1 MNKVQ
6 NFAMFVLIRR
16 VLCQLWNKKSV
27 SLTQYITGTQHQ
39 QTWLEKS
46 ACLFQ
51 NLKFLKRGLIGLGA
65 KYQTYNIIL
74 KQWRW
79 AIYRVMKQETARVSY
94 ILCLRNPT
102 YNLNCKNSY
111 NPSVYLTFNS
121 PKVSGDKRT
130 FTEKS
135 SIMIFRPLLSFVNF
149 WLRHKLAREFSEQ
162 RSHWSQVLNTSHARF
177 VQSYD
182 TCST

>member
-1 MNKVQ
+1 MNKVR

-27 SLTQYITGTQHQ
+27 SLTQYITQHQ

-46 ACLFQ
+46 ARLFQ

-65 KYQTYNIIL
+65 NYQTYYIIL

-94 ILCLRNPT
+94 MYCVWEILHTTWTVKTHTTQVCIYLLILLRFQETRGLSQKTSHPQW
-102 YNLNCKNSY
+102 YS
-111 NPSVYLTFNS
+111 
-121 PKVSGDKRT
+121 
-130 FTEKS
+130 S
-135 SIMIFRPLLSFVNF
+135 SIICQFLTSSQ
-149 WLRHKLAREFSEQ
+149 ARQ
-162 RSHWSQVLNTSHARF
+162 GIL
-177 VQSYD
+177 
-182 TCST
+182 

>member
-1 MNKVQ
+1 MNKVR

-27 SLTQYITGTQHQ
+27 SLTQYITQHQ

-46 ACLFQ
+46 ARLFQ

-65 KYQTYNIIL
+65 NYQTYYIIL

-102 YNLNCKNSY
+102 YNLNCKNLY

-135 SIMIFRPLLSFVNF
+135 SIMIFLFYHLSISDFVTSSPGN
-149 WLRHKLAREFSEQ
+149 S
-162 RSHWSQVLNTSHARF
+162 LNKG
-177 VQSYD
+177 VIDPEY
-182 TCST
+182 

>member
-1 MNKVQ
+1 MKQEICVIDPIYYTTSAN
-6 NFAMFVLIRR
+6 LTG
-16 VLCQLWNKKSV
+16 KKCT
-27 SLTQYITGTQHQ
+27 SLPEFEISQH
-39 QTWLEKS
+39 
-46 ACLFQ
+46 
-51 NLKFLKRGLIGLGA
+51 GLIGLGA
-65 KYQTYNIIL
+65 NYQTYFIIL

-135 SIMIFRPLLSFVNF
+135 SIMIFLFYHLSISDFVTSSPGN
-149 WLRHKLAREFSEQ
+149 S
-162 RSHWSQVLNTSHARF
+162 LNKG
-177 VQSYD
+177 VIDPEY
-182 TCST
+182 

>member
-1 MNKVQ
+1 MKQEICVIDPIYYTTSAN
-6 NFAMFVLIRR
+6 LTG
-16 VLCQLWNKKSV
+16 KKCM
-27 SLTQYITGTQHQ
+27 SLPEFEISQ
-39 QTWLEKS
+39 ERS
-46 ACLFQ
+46 
-51 NLKFLKRGLIGLGA
+51 IGLGA

-111 NPSVYLTFNS
+111 SPSVYLTFNS

-135 SIMIFRPLLSFVNF
+135 SIMIFLFYHLSISDFVTSSPGN
-149 WLRHKLAREFSEQ
+149 S
-162 RSHWSQVLNTSHARF
+162 LNKG
-177 VQSYD
+177 VIDPEY
-182 TCST
+182 